1 MIRKTNRT
9 QSKPLQDQY
18 IGNYAGHPM
27 FYEILEELKKLHDIK
42 NAQYATP
49 DNPLAN
55 FYRTGQLCKKLFKD
69 SINNKALCM
78 ALCYMSKQVDGVME
92 IVGES
97 KKNTIEE
104 LNDKLKDIAVYAIL
118 AIILNKEGKEA

>member
-1 MIRKTNRT
+1 
-9 QSKPLQDQY
+9 
-18 IGNYAGHPM
+18 
-27 FYEILEELKKLHDIK
+27 
-42 NAQYATP
+42 
-49 DNPLAN
+49 
-55 FYRTGQLCKKLFKD
+55 
-69 SINNKALCM
+69 
-78 ALCYMSKQVDGVME
+78 MSKQVDGVME